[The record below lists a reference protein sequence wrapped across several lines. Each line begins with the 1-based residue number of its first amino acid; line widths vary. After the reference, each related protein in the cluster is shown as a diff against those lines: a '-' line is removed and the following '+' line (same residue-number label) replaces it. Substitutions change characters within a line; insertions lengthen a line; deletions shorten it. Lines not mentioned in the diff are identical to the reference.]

1 MDHRLWRVEVEGKQ
15 HVVEYKIKFKGDG
28 EVLVDGAIVGSWQ
41 GFLGGP
47 SPKEYP
53 FTIDGKP
60 ATLRR
65 RGIISQQFDLV
76 LEDKVYSEKEGRQ
89 PKQARQ

>member
-1 MDHRLWRVEVEGKQ
+1 MDHRLWRVEVDGKQ
-15 HVVEYKIKFKGDG
+15 HVVEYKIKFRGDG

-41 GFLGGP
+41 GFWGGP
-47 SPKEYP
+47 PREHL

-65 RGIISQQFDLV
+65 RGIINQQFDLV
-76 LEDKVYSEKEGRQ
+76 LGDKVYSEKDGRL
-89 PKQARQ
+89 PKQANQ

>member
-28 EVLVDGAIVGSWQ
+28 EVLVDGAVVASWQ

-47 SPKEYP
+47 PKEQP

-76 LEDKVYSEKEGRQ
+76 FGDKVYSEKEGKL
-89 PKQARQ
+89 PKQATQ